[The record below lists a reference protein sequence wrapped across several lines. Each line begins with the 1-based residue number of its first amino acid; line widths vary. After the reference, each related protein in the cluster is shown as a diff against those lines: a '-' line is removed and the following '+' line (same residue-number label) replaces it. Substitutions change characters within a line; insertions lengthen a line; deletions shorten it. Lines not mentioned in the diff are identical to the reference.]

1 MPVFSTPRT
10 PEGRLI
16 RAARR
21 KARLSIDAA
30 AKIAGISAEH
40 WGNIERGRRTLTAG
54 EQEDVTGTDEMI
66 ADMARAAGVPADRL
80 AADDEDGGKRPGA
93 ARLLGKADGPRDLSE
108 EEEHAAVVDAVR
120 RLYPGDRVA
129 ESIVTQWHKP
139 REQVQRELDNWRASQ
154 SGAAQA

>member
-1 MPVFSTPRT
+1 MPVLSTPRT

-16 RAARR
+16 RRARR
-21 KARLSIDAA
+21 KARLSIPAA
-30 AKIAGISAEH
+30 AALAGISEEH
-40 WGNIERGRRTLTAG
+40 WGNVERGHRTPAAG
-54 EQEDVTGTDEMI
+54 EREDVTGTDEMI
-66 ADMARAAGVPADRL
+66 ADMARAVGVPADRL
-80 AADDEDGGKRPGA
+80 AAGGEDGGNRPGA
-93 ARLLGKADGPRDLSE
+93 ARLLREADGPRDLSE